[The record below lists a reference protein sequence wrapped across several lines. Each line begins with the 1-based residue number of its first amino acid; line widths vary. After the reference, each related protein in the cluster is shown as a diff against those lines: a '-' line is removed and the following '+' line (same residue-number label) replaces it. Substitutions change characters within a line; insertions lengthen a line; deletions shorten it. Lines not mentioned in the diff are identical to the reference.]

1 MAIGTTSAHGI
12 QTSSPLGPLNLVAG
26 GIKIALMHQLRA
38 VLRVGSL
45 SRLEQHGQTQDLG
58 CRGRF
63 GEFHSGTFLLPTM
76 EAASKDYEAGT
87 RAARSLVGL
96 PILPRIFQQSK
107 DGRRDTGF
115 EPVRT
120 KDARWEV
127 SSES

>member
-26 GIKIALMHQLRA
+26 GIKIALMHQLR
-38 VLRVGSL
+38 G
-45 SRLEQHGQTQDLG
+45 LEQHGQTQDLG